1 MDETLPKQ
9 AILIV
14 NGGSRR
20 GAELFA
26 EARDK
31 LKAAGVELLDS
42 KKCKTA
48 KSMETAVKSA
58 LKKAPMVIIGGGD
71 GSLSSVVDFFI
82 GTKVVF
88 AFLPLGTAN
97 SFART
102 IGMPLDLDGA
112 IEVIVTGEPRKID
125 VGCINGDYFLNA
137 AAMGL
142 APKVADTVPHGLKRR
157 LGRLGYLVWASW
169 SAANFRAFRV
179 KIEDGKRTVRMWATE
194 VRIANGRY
202 HGGIELIEN
211 ADVKSGEIVI
221 QVVDRPKRPEARLE
235 LFRVGDQAQGA
246 APDGAGV
253 RRAEVHAQHQAA
265 DAGIDR
271 REVARETPLEI
282 SAVPDAVTIA
292 VPQELA
298 AEGIPADESQQWK
311 PISRRSQSTASSRH
325 SLHPVDDKEA
335 DHADGQSNDSQM
347 ADFGRMAAQQQITGS
362 PRTARRGAKARCRPV
377 NWLHAV
383 ERCEQRRPNQRDGRQ
398 AWISARR
405 NQASLTITPSSGS

>member
-14 NGGSRR
+14 NAGSRR

-31 LKAAGVELLDS
+31 LKAAGVELLNA

-48 KSMETAVKSA
+48 KSMETGVKAA
-58 LKKAPMVIIGGGD
+58 LKKAPMVIVGGGD

-82 GTKVVF
+82 GTDVVF

-102 IGMPLDLDGA
+102 VGIPLDLDGA
-112 IEVIVTGEPRKID
+112 VQVIATGVPRTID

-142 APKVADTVPHGLKRR
+142 APRVAETVPHGLKRK

-179 KIEDGKRTVRMWATE
+179 KLEDGKHSWRMWATE

-211 ADVKSGEIVI
+211 ADLESGEIVV
-221 QVVDRPKRPEARLE
+221 QVVAGRSVLKLGWSYFASITKLKARRQAVREFVSREFVLSTKPRM
-235 LFRVGDQAQGA
+235 RVSI
-246 APDGAGV
+246 DG
-253 RRAEVHAQHQAA
+253 EVS
-265 DAGIDR
+265 
-271 REVARETPLEI
+271 EETPLHI
-282 SAVPDAVTIA
+282 SALPDAVTIA
-292 VPQELA
+292 VPRENA
-298 AEGIPADESQQWK
+298 A
-311 PISRRSQSTASSRH
+311 
-325 SLHPVDDKEA
+325 
-335 DHADGQSNDSQM
+335 
-347 ADFGRMAAQQQITGS
+347 
-362 PRTARRGAKARCRPV
+362 
-377 NWLHAV
+377 
-383 ERCEQRRPNQRDGRQ
+383 
-398 AWISARR
+398 
-405 NQASLTITPSSGS
+405 